1 MNGGRQVPVSAY
13 IGLGSN
19 LDDPIRQID
28 DAFKLLDTLPK
39 SDLVA
44 RSSMYQSAPYG
55 PVEQPDFINA
65 VAGMR
70 TMLPAVSLLELLQAI
85 ERTQGRAREHER
97 WGPRVID
104 LDLLVFGNQEITDTV
119 LTVPHPGI
127 AERNF
132 VLLPLREIAPNLLI
146 PGLGSLSDIVV
157 DVDEPRIERIS

>member
-19 LDDPIRQID
+19 LDDPNRQID
-28 DAFKLLDTLPK
+28 DAFTLLDALPE
-39 SDLVA
+39 SDVVS
-44 RSSMYQSAPYG
+44 RSSLYRSAPYG

-65 VAGMR
+65 VAGLQ
-70 TMLPAVSLLELLQAI
+70 TMLAAESLLELLQGI
-85 ERTQGRAREHER
+85 ECAQGRAREHQR

-104 LDLLVFGNQEITDTV
+104 LDLLVYGDQEITDSV

-157 DVDEPRIERIS
+157 DMDEPRIERIS

>member
-44 RSSMYQSAPYG
+44 RSSMYRSAPYG

-65 VAGMR
+65 VAGLR
-70 TMLPAVSLLELLQAI
+70 TMLPADSLLELLQDI
-85 ERTQGRAREHER
+85 ERTQGRAREHQR

-104 LDLLVFGNQEITDTV
+104 LDLLVNECLV
-119 LTVPHPGI
+119 
-127 AERNF
+127 
-132 VLLPLREIAPNLLI
+132 
-146 PGLGSLSDIVV
+146 
-157 DVDEPRIERIS
+157 